1 MMKLFLPL
9 CLLFSVVACDG
20 VKDTQQEAQ
29 EAAKTTIQQ
38 IDRAQVLSDLKTAS
52 TAVEDYF
59 AQNNSYPASLGDLK
73 LSLNHP
79 QDLTYDP
86 QTGKVYSKTFP
97 NL

>member
-1 MMKLFLPL
+1 MRKLCLPLFL
-9 CLLFSVVACDG
+9 LLSLVACDG
-20 VKDTQQEAQ
+20 VKDTQKEAE

-38 IDRAQVLSDLKTAS
+38 IDRAQVLSDLKAAS
-52 TAVEDYF
+52 TAVDDYF
-59 AQNNSYPASLGDLK
+59 VQNNSYPASLTDLK

>member
-1 MMKLFLPL
+1 MMKL
-9 CLLFSVVACDG
+9 CLSLFVLLSLVACDG
-20 VKDTQQEAQ
+20 VKDTQQEA
-29 EAAKTTIQQ
+29 EDAAKTTIQQ
-38 IDRAQVLSDLKTAS
+38 IDRAQVLSDLKAAS
-52 TAVEDYF
+52 TAVDDYF
-59 AQNNSYPASLGDLK
+59 AQNNSYPASLADLK